1 MHNGW
6 TCTMDGHATE
16 NMHELFFGDSAIH
29 DSQLVHD
36 LFSEHTSPTI
46 MNSDQTTYQTIANA
60 HNNNITRGNQ
70 SYHDLAKI

>member
-1 MHNGW
+1 
-6 TCTMDGHATE
+6 MDGHAQWMDMQLKTCM
-16 NMHELFFGDSAIH
+16 NCFFGDSAIH